1 MLQEKNVPT
10 DPKKWAKWIAQAK
23 KKFDVYPSAYANG
36 WAAKMYKQDG
46 GGWKTMKESIME
58 RYVQAI
64 DQLEEGSRSSQGT
77 LFQAIGMIDNSR
89 YIKKGSVVGNNKT
102 NSISFKMNDGTDIT
116 INNVVYKKDK
126 RKFCYDEILG
136 VEDDF
141 NRTSDI
147 INTLAEIGIDFNT
160 DEKY

>member
-1 MLQEKNVPT
+1 MQ
-10 DPKKWAKWIAQAK
+10 
-23 KKFDVYPSAYANG
+23 
-36 WAAKMYKQDG
+36 
-46 GGWKTMKESIME
+46 ESIME

-102 NSISFKMNDGTDIT
+102 NSISFKMNDGTKIT

-126 RKFCYDEILG
+126 RYFCYDEILG

-147 INTLAEIGIDFNT
+147 INTLEEIGLRFNT
-160 DEKY
+160 DDKK

>member
-1 MLQEKNVPT
+1 MKTYKEF
-10 DPKKWAKWIAQAK
+10 IAEAG
-23 KKFDVYPSAYANG
+23 N
-36 WAAKMYKQDG
+36 
-46 GGWKTMKESIME
+46 
-58 RYVQAI
+58 
-64 DQLEEGSRSSQGT
+64 SSQGT

-116 INNVVYKKDK
+116 INNVEYKKNK

-147 INTLAEIGIDFNT
+147 INTLAELGIDFNT